1 MSKTVTIPEN
11 HKPFIVNINNREY
24 IYRGGETV
32 EVPDEVAEVIEAHT
46 EAQPKEAP
54 QASATPRI
62 GGGGSAAWE
71 LVGEVVSDGSG
82 DASGI
87 SIPIDFTK
95 YTEVYICA
103 NKLAKGDKNRR
114 IVVREKLQWFAG
126 SPLVNMASTDI
137 TTNAY
142 SSEYMISVWLKV
154 IAGTLRGHWGSNTGY
169 ASGLLDCRQIETP
182 RGFISASYIYIS
194 LDTNNNGAVP
204 TGETLTV
211 YAR

>member
-1 MSKTVTIPEN
+1 MSKVVTIPTCRN
-11 HKPFIVNINNREY
+11 HYVVIVNNKVYSYTAGATI
-24 IYRGGETV
+24 
-32 EVPDEVAEVIEAHT
+32 EVPDEVAEVINVHMDSQHT
-46 EAQPKEAP
+46 KAP
-54 QASATPRI
+54 QAATTPRV
-62 GGGGSAAWE
+62 GGGSSAWA
-71 LVGEVVSDGSG
+71 LVGEVVSDGSA

-87 SIPIDFTK
+87 SIPIDFNK

-114 IVVREKLQWFAG
+114 ILVREQLQWYAG

-142 SSEYMISVWLKV
+142 ANEYMISVWLKV

-169 ASGLLDCRQIETP
+169 ASGVLDCRQIETP
-182 RGFISASYIYIS
+182 RGFVSASNIYIS

-204 TGETLTV
+204 KGETLTV